1 MYVFALRY
9 DTFVV
14 RTGSQLDSIMTN
26 TLPIRDVEAQLP
38 DAERSRS
45 PAPISP
51 DRSPRL
57 LGSDYRRRD
66 SSASTILP
74 FAGVSES
81 RRPSVIKE
89 TSPLPA
95 PATSPTEHDGDA
107 TTSPKHAWWHPITK
121 PVVQMLIAAALAVII
136 GIVVAATVDN
146 VPDAVRA
153 LLAIPGDLWLRALKC
168 IGESNL
174 ESSMLFALI
183 PRGKRC

>member
-1 MYVFALRY
+1 M
-9 DTFVV
+9 V
-14 RTGSQLDSIMTN
+14 RTASQLDSIMAN

-51 DRSPRL
+51 DTSPRL
-57 LGSDYRRRD
+57 LGSDHRRRD

-95 PATSPTEHDGDA
+95 PATSPTRTEHDGDA
-107 TTSPKHAWWHPITK
+107 TASPKHAWWHPITK
-121 PVVQMLIAAALAVII
+121 PVVQMLIAAALAVVI

-146 VPDAVRA
+146 VPDAARA

-168 IGESNL
+168 IGESIL

-183 PRGKRC
+183 PRRKRY